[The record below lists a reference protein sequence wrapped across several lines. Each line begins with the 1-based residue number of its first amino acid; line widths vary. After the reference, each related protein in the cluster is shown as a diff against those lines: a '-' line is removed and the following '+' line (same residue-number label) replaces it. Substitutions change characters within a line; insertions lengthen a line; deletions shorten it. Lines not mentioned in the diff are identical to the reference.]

1 MNSPRVAF
9 QGERGAFSEEA
20 ALQHFGPA
28 DVLPRR
34 SLREVFETVAEGE
47 ADAGVVPVENSEA
60 GSIND
65 TYDLLLQFH
74 HALRITGEVTLRVS
88 HCLLGIPGASLR
100 QVRKVYSHP
109 QALAQCE
116 VFLRQLGVE
125 VVPYYDTAGS
135 AQMLAQQGAADCA
148 AIASRRAAELY
159 GLVVLAEEI
168 QTNPMNYTRFL
179 SVARQPA
186 PRRDPSKTSVV
197 FATAHR
203 PGALYRAL
211 GALAEEGLNL
221 TKLESRPARHAVWEY
236 VFYVDFEGHEEEPR
250 VQRALE
256 ALRAQC
262 LWVVRL
268 GSYPAA
274 GLPA

>member
-1 MNSPRVAF
+1 VSALRVAF

-20 ALQHFGPA
+20 AFQHFGAA

-34 SLREVFETVAEGE
+34 TLREVFEAVAGGE

-60 GSIND
+60 GSINE

-74 HALRITGEVTLRVS
+74 PVLRITGEVTLRVS
-88 HCLLGIPGASLR
+88 HCLLGAPGTSLES
-100 QVRKVYSHP
+100 VRRVYSHP

-116 VFLRQLGVE
+116 AFLRKLGAE

-135 AQMLAQQGAADCA
+135 AQMLAAHPSPDAA

-168 QTNPMNYTRFL
+168 QTNPLNYTRFL
-179 SVARQPA
+179 SVGRSPA

-197 FATAHR
+197 FSTAHR

-211 GALAEEGLNL
+211 GALAEQGLNL
-221 TKLESRPARHAVWEY
+221 TKLESRPARQAVWEY
-236 VFYVDFEGHEEEPR
+236 VFYVDFEGHEEEDR
-250 VQRALE
+250 VRRALE

-262 LWVVRL
+262 LWVILL

-274 GLPA
+274 GRPA